1 MTPTDTEDLG
11 PPSWMELGASRER
24 DVLMHRVAVRPQ
36 WWQKA
41 LGEVGLAHEAP
52 DKAVLSWA
60 DLFTLADAAT
70 ESAEAARR
78 LLWAC
83 LSWGYRSTTPTQPS
97 AHRLHYSGSAQ
108 RGCSAAADRAD
119 SAPRRAGRLQAPPA
133 RQISDPYLGPPF
145 FTKFLYAAG
154 GGRPDHPCLIL
165 DARAAALQNHCGW
178 SSLRGRSWWPPD
190 TYGRYCALLHRWSRE
205 LSTPQRPVAADQV
218 EKALFDRGSA
228 DPALE
233 DE

>member
-83 LSWGYRSTTPTQPS
+83 LSWGTGQRHRHNRQRIDSITRAPHNGGALLQRTAQTARRDARDAYKLLRPGRSAIHTS
-97 AHRLHYSGSAQ
+97 GHRFSQS
-108 RGCSAAADRAD
+108 S
-119 SAPRRAGRLQAPPA
+119 STPPA
-133 RQISDPYLGPPF
+133 AVDP
-145 FTKFLYAAG
+145 T
-154 GGRPDHPCLIL
+154 I
-165 DARAAALQNHCGW
+165 RA
-178 SSLRGRSWWPPD
+178 
-190 TYGRYCALLHRWSRE
+190 
-205 LSTPQRPVAADQV
+205 
-218 EKALFDRGSA
+218 
-228 DPALE
+228 
-233 DE
+233 